1 MKLVER
7 FDVREKNEMLS
18 YILLV
23 LWISIMSYELTKVC
37 ELINMI
43 FSLFFPLFIFLLI
56 CCTDPRLTNQ
66 GVSNIFFD

>member
-43 FSLFFPLFIFLLI
+43 FSLFIFPLI
-56 CCTDPRLTNQ
+56 CCTDPHLTNQ
-66 GVSNIFFD
+66 RVSNIFFD